1 MGFDY
6 ENRQVYMTGGKK
18 TTRKVI
24 IKNGKGYKSVCT
36 YKNSKKCYKNKKHL
50 TKSEIQMIKMG
61 KFIPGLFSDVS
72 TTITKTKTRKNK
84 H

>member
-1 MGFDY
+1 MGFNY
-6 ENRQVYMTGGKK
+6 KNLQVSMTGGNK

-24 IKNGKGYKSVCT
+24 IKNSKGYKSVCT
-36 YKNSKKCYKNKKHL
+36 YKNGKKCNNRTKHL
-50 TKSEIQMIKMG
+50 SKSEIYMIKMG

-72 TTITKTKTRKNK
+72 ATFTKTRKHK

>member
-1 MGFDY
+1 MGFNY
-6 ENRQVYMTGGKK
+6 KNLQVSMAGGKK

-24 IKNGKGYKSVCT
+24 IKNGKGLKSVCT
-36 YKNSKKCYKNKKHL
+36 YKNGKKCHNRQKNL
-50 TKSEIQMIKMG
+50 SKSEIQMIKIG

-72 TTITKTKTRKNK
+72 ATFTKTRKNK

>member
-1 MGFDY
+1 MGFNY
-6 ENRQVYMTGGKK
+6 KNLQVSMAGGKK

-24 IKNGKGYKSVCT
+24 IKNGKGHKSVCT
-36 YKNSKKCYKNKKHL
+36 YKNGKKCHNRKKNL
-50 TKSEIQMIKMG
+50 SKSEIQMIKIG

-72 TTITKTKTRKNK
+72 ATFTKTRKNK